1 MVTKPQVDSRAAVDF
16 SSVKSAILARVANVR
31 QVAEERKDANAVSEL
46 AALDEK
52 LSTNRF
58 YLAVLGQFKRGKT
71 TLING
76 LLGADVLP
84 VAVVPLTSIITMLSY
99 GERPEVTVHFL
110 SGETRPS
117 QMEELEQYVTER
129 HNPENRKGVKHVDV
143 RYPSP
148 YLKDG
153 ILLVDTPGVGSTYQH
168 NTEVTHSFLVRVDAA
183 IFLVSVDPPLTQ
195 AEAEFLRRAKEE
207 VHHFF
212 FVLNKIDLMAE
223 AEMQESLSFSRA
235 QIERQAGLAT
245 IELFP
250 MSARMALEAK
260 KAGDEQR
267 LGASGLVEFE
277 DALRR
282 FLMKDKGL
290 VLLESSL
297 SDVLRVAGDLRF
309 AIEVEVK
316 AAAVP
321 LAELQEKQHL
331 LETELEKIEQERSDM
346 NVLLAAEVNR
356 LVGEV
361 ESDLNRRVEESIPWV
376 RKRLQE
382 FYTSHAGAG
391 RGELG
396 RLLDD
401 FMTQEVEQVF
411 NAWRVEE
418 DQKMNK
424 VFLTMSSRFAEK
436 TNGIIREI
444 RGVTSRLFDI
454 GVETFESP
462 EALRAETHLY
472 YKVDP
477 LFYFTIEKI
486 PFVLPKFLFRS
497 YALSKMRDKIKM
509 ELYRNAGRIRYDYLE
524 RIEKSINE
532 FRKAL
537 NLKIDATLTGI
548 RQAIERAISARRTSS
563 QEYERQM
570 ADYRQC
576 SQDLEAVVR
585 DCKDLLR
592 QVALSG
598 GTAHK

>member
-1 MVTKPQVDSRAAVDF
+1 MATKTQVDSRAAVDF
-16 SSVKSAILARVANVR
+16 SGLKSAILARVANVR
-31 QVAEERKDANAVSEL
+31 QVAEERGDANATSEL

-99 GERPEVTVHFL
+99 GDRPEVTVHFL

-168 NTEVTHSFLVRVDAA
+168 NTEVTHSFLAHVDAA

-212 FVLNKIDLMAE
+212 FVLNKTDLMTE
-223 AEMQESLSFSRA
+223 TDMQESLSFSRA
-235 QIERQAGLAT
+235 QIERQAGLVD

-267 LGASGLVEFE
+267 LRTSGLVGFE
-277 DALRR
+277 EALRR
-282 FLMKDKGL
+282 FLMTDKGL

-331 LETELEKIEQERSDM
+331 LETELKKIEQERSDM

-361 ESDLNRRVEESIPWV
+361 ESDLNRRVEESIPSV
-376 RKRLQE
+376 RKRLHE

-391 RGELG
+391 GGELG

-401 FMTQEVEQVF
+401 FMTREVEQVF

-424 VFLTMSSRFAEK
+424 VFLAMSSRFTEK
-436 TNGIIREI
+436 TNAIIRNI

-497 YALSKMRDKIKM
+497 YVLSKMQDKIKM

-524 RIEKSINE
+524 RIEKSTNE

-548 RQAIERAISARRTSS
+548 RQAIQRAISARRTSS

-576 SQDLEAVVR
+576 SQELEAIVR

-592 QVALSG
+592 QVA
-598 GTAHK
+598 A

>member
-1 MVTKPQVDSRAAVDF
+1 MATKTQVDSRAAVDF
-16 SSVKSAILARVANVR
+16 SGVKSAILARVASVR
-31 QVAEERKDANAVSEL
+31 QVAEERKDANAISEL

-117 QMEELEQYVTER
+117 EMEELEQYVTER

-168 NTEVTHSFLVRVDAA
+168 NSEVTHSFLAHVDAA
-183 IFLVSVDPPLTQ
+183 IFMVSVDPPLTQ

-212 FVLNKIDLMAE
+212 FVLNKIDLMTE
-223 AEMQESLSFSRA
+223 TDMQESLSFSRA
-235 QIERQAGLAT
+235 QIERQAGLAA

-267 LGASGLVEFE
+267 LHASGLVGFE

-331 LETELEKIEQERSDM
+331 LETELEKIEQERNDM

-361 ESDLNRRVEESIPWV
+361 ESDLNRRVEESIPSV
-376 RKRLQE
+376 RKQLQE

-391 RGELG
+391 RGELD

-401 FMTQEVEQVF
+401 FMTGEVEQVF
-411 NAWRVEE
+411 NAWRVGE
-418 DQKMNK
+418 DHKMNK
-424 VFLTMSSRFAEK
+424 VFLAMSSRFAEK
-436 TNGIIREI
+436 TNAIIRNI

-462 EALRAETHLY
+462 EALRAEAHLY

-497 YALSKMRDKIKM
+497 YVLSKMQDKIKM
-509 ELYRNAGRIRYDYLE
+509 ELHRNAGRIRYDYLE
-524 RIEKSINE
+524 RIEKSSNE

-548 RQAIERAISARRTSS
+548 RQAIERAISTRRTSS

-576 SQDLEAVVR
+576 SQELEAIVQ

-592 QVALSG
+592 QVA
-598 GTAHK
+598 A